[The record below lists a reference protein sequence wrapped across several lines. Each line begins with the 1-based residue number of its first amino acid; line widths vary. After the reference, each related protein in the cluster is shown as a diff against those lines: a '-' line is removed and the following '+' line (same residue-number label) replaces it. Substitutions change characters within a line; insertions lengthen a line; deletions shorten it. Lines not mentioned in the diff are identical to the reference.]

1 MKHGT
6 ISALIAALLGC
17 IVAQPIL
24 ADDGSEAV
32 ERYDFNVYLNNKRV
46 GKHTYEVVEEG
57 GVQRVSSEANFKYR
71 ILFIP
76 AYRYKH
82 SNSERWADN
91 CLVRFEANT
100 NANGELINVSGEQ
113 NGSGFTVDNGK
124 SAVELPECVMSFAY
138 WNQDFLKER
147 RLLNPQTGEYVDVSV
162 EEVAEEM
169 LEVRG
174 ELVAATRFRLTAY
187 EVDLTL
193 WYSENNE
200 WLALESIAQGGHII
214 RYELS

>member
-1 MKHGT
+1 MKRG
-6 ISALIAALLGC
+6 IINALFAGLFALAA
-17 IVAQPIL
+17 ATPIL
-24 ADDGSEAV
+24 ANEGAV
-32 ERYDFNVYLNNKRV
+32 ARWDFDVYLNEKRV
-46 GKHTYEVVEEG
+46 GKHTYEVIEKD
-57 GVQRVSSEANFKYR
+57 GVQRVRSEANFKYR

-91 CLVRFEANT
+91 CLVRFDANT
-100 NANGELINVSGEQ
+100 NANGELLQVSGEKI
-113 NGSGFTVDNGK
+113 GSRFTVDDGEK
-124 SAVELPECVMSFAY
+124 AVQLPECVMSFAY
-138 WNQDFLKER
+138 WNPDFLEQQ

-162 EEVAEEM
+162 EEVAEEL

-174 ELVAATRFRLTAY
+174 ELVLATRFRLTAY

-200 WLALESIAQGGHII
+200 WLALESVAKGGHII

>member
-32 ERYDFNVYLNNKRV
+32 ERYDFDVYLNDKRV

-76 AYRYKH
+76 AYRYEH

-100 NANGELINVSGEQ
+100 NANGERHQRIGR
-113 NGSGFTVDNGK
+113 
-124 SAVELPECVMSFAY
+124 A
-138 WNQDFLKER
+138 ER
-147 RLLNPQTGEYVDVSV
+147 LRIHGRQRQKRGGTARVRDDVS
-162 EEVAEEM
+162 
-169 LEVRG
+169 RTG
-174 ELVAATRFRLTAY
+174 
-187 EVDLTL
+187 
-193 WYSENNE
+193 
-200 WLALESIAQGGHII
+200 I
-214 RYELS
+214 RIF